1 MESDERRE
9 VEDAID
15 EAVANAA
22 LEGIRVEDDEQD
34 LIRRHQ
40 HGELSR
46 DEFLAAARELAQRKA
61 EQGS

>member
-1 MESDERRE
+1 MDSDDRPGI
-9 VEDAID
+9 EDATD

-22 LEGIRVEDDEQD
+22 LEGIHIEDDEQN

-46 DEFLAAARELAQRKA
+46 DEFLAAARELARRKA